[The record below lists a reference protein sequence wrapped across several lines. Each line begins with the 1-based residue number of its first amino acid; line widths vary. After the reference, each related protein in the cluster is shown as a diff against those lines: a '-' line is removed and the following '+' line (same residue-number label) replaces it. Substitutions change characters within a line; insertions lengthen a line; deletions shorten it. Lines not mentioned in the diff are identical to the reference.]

1 MTGSAANLR
10 HGKQNGILVAVKTN
24 GMNLLNV
31 AAGFA
36 LVPELLTAA
45 APVMGLACFMYAS
58 ISTSPSLLSCA
69 MAGISPLLKSGLKSL
84 LGSIVYP
91 PEKTSPRWARKN

>member
-36 LVPELLTAA
+36 LVPELQ
-45 APVMGLACFMYAS
+45 
-58 ISTSPSLLSCA
+58 
-69 MAGISPLLKSGLKSL
+69 
-84 LGSIVYP
+84 
-91 PEKTSPRWARKN
+91 